1 MSVMMATRL
10 AEQPEQLLKTLAHEE
25 LGLSEKGFPN
35 PWSAA
40 TSAML
45 STAAGAFV
53 PVIPFLFLSG
63 TQALIWSFA
72 ISTVAHFAVGASKVI
87 VTGRSW
93 LKSGAEMTV
102 VGVGEALLTYGI
114 GLLIAPVLR

>member
-1 MSVMMATRL
+1 MMTARL

-40 TSAML
+40 MSAML

-53 PVIPFLFLSG
+53 PVIPFLFL
-63 TQALIWSFA
+63 
-72 ISTVAHFAVGASKVI
+72 
-87 VTGRSW
+87 R
-93 LKSGAEMTV
+93 ERR
-102 VGVGEALLTYGI
+102 
-114 GLLIAPVLR
+114 P